1 MWVTPIPQTLLD
13 NHKLIMKKCID
24 NKQSFVDILIY
35 PKNYSLSEFEKNF
48 IENIFEIKYA
58 LENGE
63 NAD

>member
-1 MWVTPIPQTLLD
+1 
-13 NHKLIMKKCID
+13 MKKCID

-35 PKNYSLSEFEKNF
+35 PKNYSLSEFEKKF